1 MTKKDNNVIITPN
14 VIAAGACP
22 ELDSGSRNP
31 MKNGYFKNI
40 ADKARNDEVFVL

>member
-1 MTKKDNNVIITPN
+1 MH

-31 MKNGYFKNI
+31 MKLSANLGGLRV
-40 ADKARNDEVFVL
+40 KARNDEAFYMF